1 MDTIDTELVRLLQKD
16 GRASWA
22 DLAASVR
29 LTPPAVAD
37 RVHRLREAGVI
48 RGFTAHLDPAA
59 VGLPLLSF
67 VAVSLG
73 NPKHRTGFLEVIL
86 GEPAI
91 LECHHVAGDDD
102 FLLKVRTAG
111 VAELDR
117 LLSTTLKRIDGVV
130 RSRTTIALGTV
141 KDTTALPLP
150 HRKKEKKGGGR
161 E

>member
-1 MDTIDTELVRLLQKD
+1 MDTIDTELIRLLQND

-22 DLAASVR
+22 DLAAAVR

-37 RVHRLREAGVI
+37 RVHRLTEAGVI
-48 RGFTAHLDPAA
+48 RGFTARLDPAA
-59 VGLPLLSF
+59 MGLPLLSF
-67 VAVSLG
+67 VAVTLG
-73 NPKHRTGFLEVIL
+73 NPKHRKSFLEVVV

-102 FLLKVRTAG
+102 FFLKVRTAG

-117 LLSTTLKRIDGVV
+117 LLSATLKGIDGVV

-141 KDTTALPLP
+141 KDDSPLPMP

>member
-1 MDTIDTELVRLLQKD
+1 MDTIDAELIRLLQKD

-22 DLAASVR
+22 ELAAVVR

-37 RVHRLREAGVI
+37 RVHRLTDAGVI
-48 RGFTAHLDPAA
+48 RGFTARVDPAA

-73 NPKHRTGFLEVIL
+73 NPKHRRHFLDVVARET
-86 GEPAI
+86 AI
-91 LECHHVAGDDD
+91 LECHHIAGDDD

-117 LLSTTLKRIDGVV
+117 LLSTTLKGIDGVV

-141 KDTTALPLP
+141 KDDTPLPLP
-150 HRKKEKKGGGR
+150 SRRKERKR
-161 E
+161 P